1 MAGGFWACSH
11 SSQMVFGSIFCEN
24 LEHPN
29 VQYQVLG
36 DNATPK
42 TRGWPHNSVY
52 ISGHGSVWWGMA
64 SVWQCMVEHGK
75 CMAVYVGAWQVHGS
89 VRMMSGQMEGGLIM
103 HHDLPTLG
111 DFARLRWTVNKYM
124 QWYLLHQLTV
134 CRSKTTARKLA
145 AECRSKVT
153 CDLNVT

>member
-1 MAGGFWACSH
+1 MNSTITLHTYASCSDRMAGGFWACSH

-29 VQYQVLG
+29 VQYQVLD

-52 ISGHGSVWWGMA
+52 ISGHSSVWWSMA
-64 SVWQCMVEHGK
+64 SVWQC
-75 CMAVYVGAWQVHGS
+75 
-89 VRMMSGQMEGGLIM
+89 MSGQMEGGLIM

>member
-1 MAGGFWACSH
+1 MNSSITLHTYASCSDRIAGGFCACSY

-42 TRGWPHNSVY
+42 TRRWPHNSVY
-52 ISGHGSVWWGMA
+52 ISGHGSVWWSMA
-64 SVWQCMVEHGK
+64 SVWQC
-75 CMAVYVGAWQVHGS
+75 
-89 VRMMSGQMEGGLIM
+89 MSGQMEGGLIM